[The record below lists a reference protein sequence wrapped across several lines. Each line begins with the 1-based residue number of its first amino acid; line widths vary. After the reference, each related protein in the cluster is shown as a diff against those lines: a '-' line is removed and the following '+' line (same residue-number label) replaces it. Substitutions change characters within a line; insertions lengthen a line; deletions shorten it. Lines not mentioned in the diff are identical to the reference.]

1 MKFMQLLKNERYGKA
16 LAVEVID
23 ENCCGLDSDVR
34 RPIVIFIARL
44 SVHLSVC
51 SSRSVILWKR
61 LNILSYFLHHMVA
74 QSL

>member
-34 RPIVIFIARL
+34 IVIFIARL

-61 LNILSYFLHHMVA
+61 LNIVSYFLHHMVA